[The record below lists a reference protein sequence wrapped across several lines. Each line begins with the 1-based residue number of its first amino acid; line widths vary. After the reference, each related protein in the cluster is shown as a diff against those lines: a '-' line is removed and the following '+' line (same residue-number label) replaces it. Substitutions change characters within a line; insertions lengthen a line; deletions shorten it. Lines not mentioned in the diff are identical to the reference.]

1 MATVKGVHYVTLAI
15 HFTYNDNITSEEDA
29 IYFAKDLA
37 IEPDYD
43 HILGGVSLTA
53 VRIDEESEI

>member
-1 MATVKGVHYVTLAI
+1 MATIKGVHYVTLAI

-37 IEPDYD
+37 INPDYD
-43 HILGGVSLTA
+43 HILGAVSLRA
-53 VRIDEESEI
+53 VRIEEESEY

>member
-1 MATVKGVHYVTLAI
+1 MATIQGVHYVTLAI

-43 HILGGVSLTA
+43 HILGGVSLKA
-53 VRIDEESEI
+53 VRIEEESEI